1 MRKSAQ
7 LFLICLIAFLLPFA
21 SISKAS
27 SDEGKGKRGG
37 VVVGGQQD
45 LYFEIVD
52 DGSKV
57 SFYPCD
63 KDGNILTVVP
73 THAEVTIVYIATAEQ
88 YHQRNVALTEG
99 AFTVTPPRDMKIY
112 MYAVSCP
119 YKDETVG
126 VKYRPDLG
134 GERPR

>member
-1 MRKSAQ
+1 MRKSAHF
-7 LFLICLIAFLLPFA
+7 FLICLIAFLIPVSSIA
-21 SISKAS
+21 STS
-27 SDEGKGKRGG
+27 SEEEKGKRGG
-37 VVVGGQQD
+37 VIVGGQQD
-45 LYFEIVD
+45 LFFEIVD

-63 KDGNILTVVP
+63 KDGNMLTVVP
-73 THAEVTIVYIATAEQ
+73 THAEITIVYIATAEQ

-99 AFTVTPPRDMKIY
+99 SFTVTPPRDMKIY
-112 MYAVSCP
+112 MYAINCP

-126 VKYRPDLG
+126 VKYRADLG